1 MLVKIELTQIKR
13 NLSLEIKREV
23 EVENNPT
30 LLWKVVSDIIYETTE
45 HRVNKDNIEN
55 LFYTDVDFIKCD
67 NGFPTQ
73 VKKVMIYKGKELY
86 YKFV

>member
-1 MLVKIELTQIKR
+1 MLVKIELIQIKR

-23 EVENNPT
+23 EVGNNPT
-30 LLWKVVSDIIYETTE
+30 LLWKEVSDIIYETTE

-55 LFYTDVDFIKCD
+55 VFYTDVDFIKCD
-67 NGFPTQ
+67 NGFRTQ

-86 YKFV
+86 CKFV